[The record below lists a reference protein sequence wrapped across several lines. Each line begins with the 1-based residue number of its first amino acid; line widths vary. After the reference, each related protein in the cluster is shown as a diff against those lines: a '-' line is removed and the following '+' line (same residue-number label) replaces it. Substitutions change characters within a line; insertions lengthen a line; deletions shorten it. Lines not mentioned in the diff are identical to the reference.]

1 MNAAYESLVDVKAFY
16 EGLAEVFEIDAAEIA
31 PEFDLVAHNWD
42 SLAIVSTIALA
53 DDCFGVLLNG
63 QALGNCRTVADLE
76 ALIAAQ
82 KG

>member
-1 MNAAYESLVDVKAFY
+1 MNAFY
-16 EGLAEVFEIDAAEIA
+16 EGLAEVFEIDTAEVSPA
-31 PEFDLVAHNWD
+31 LVLAEHNWD

-53 DDCFGVLLNG
+53 DDCFDVLLSG
-63 QALGNCRTVADLE
+63 QALGECKTVADID